1 MSEPPSFGVLLSS
14 SAPVP
19 TCQIRMMPIRIE
31 NRPPLLPEDVRYM
44 GLLPPEIDLIAP
56 RLAGWLT
63 QVFRVM
69 GGYVFATGVLTIAI
83 AATSFRER
91 RLAAAVGILI
101 AGAASIGLMAAIN
114 FMIDSN
120 FKWVLLGMALVWA
133 LSLGLLLFEPNPSA

>member
-1 MSEPPSFGVLLSS
+1 
-14 SAPVP
+14 
-19 TCQIRMMPIRIE
+19 MPIRIE

-44 GLLPPEIDLIAP
+44 GLLPPEIDLIGP

-83 AATSFRER
+83 AATLFRER

-101 AGAASIGLMAAIN
+101 AGAASIGLMRPSI
-114 FMIDSN
+114 FRSTRISN
-120 FKWVLLGMALVWA
+120 GFC
-133 LSLGLLLFEPNPSA
+133 

>member
-1 MSEPPSFGVLLSS
+1 
-14 SAPVP
+14 
-19 TCQIRMMPIRIE
+19 
-31 NRPPLLPEDVRYM
+31 
-44 GLLPPEIDLIAP
+44 
-56 RLAGWLT
+56 
-63 QVFRVM
+63 M

-101 AGAASIGLMAAIN
+101 AGAASIGSMAAIN

-120 FKWVLLGMALVWA
+120 FEWVLLGMALVWA